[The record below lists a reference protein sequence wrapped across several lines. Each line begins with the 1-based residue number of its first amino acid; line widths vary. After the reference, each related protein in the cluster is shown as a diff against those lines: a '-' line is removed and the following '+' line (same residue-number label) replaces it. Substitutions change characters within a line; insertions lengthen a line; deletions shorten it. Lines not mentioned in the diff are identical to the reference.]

1 MISKTVIVQTIRDLT
16 AFVHTDE
23 INKFFK
29 ESSSVFIQIFIPE
42 MDADWAMS
50 IEAVLSETF
59 PAAVIVG
66 GSSMGGIVH
75 GGLCIESTILSITFL
90 KKTMVKGFIVDGS
103 SDDSKALGKTL
114 QQKIS
119 SSCKNIAGVLLLAT
133 TSNMNVAEFLTGFS
147 NPKGTFPVFGGGSGN
162 VAETEDSLLFLNH
175 EVQTKGVV
183 AVAFIGNYIKIEA
196 HTYLGWQAL
205 SKEMVVT
212 EMDGPWVKKI
222 DDQPAF
228 SIYHRYLDIQND
240 ENFFLNV
247 SEYPL
252 LLKRDGVEYAKT
264 PVAANKEN
272 AIKFL
277 SDIKVGETFRIAYGN
292 PQTMIDQAHVI
303 QDRIDN
309 FNPESIFLYS
319 CVSRLSL
326 LQQDVDLETK
336 PFEAIATTF
345 GFYTQGE
352 FYGQVDNIHLLNATM
367 VAVSM
372 KEGVK
377 SRKRIKR
384 GELPLLS
391 ENPDPF
397 ANKHF
402 QIISRLVNFIQAV
415 TEELEEVNKESRIL
429 AERDYLTQAYNRV
442 KAHEFIEAEINRCQR
457 YDTELSFLILDVDLF
472 KSVNDTHGHNA
483 GDAILVYL
491 VKMLK
496 QEIRDIDMLSRWGGE
511 EFLIIMPETDLEGAK
526 ISAERIRKTIE
537 QTIFPKGNHQTCSI
551 GVTSYKVGERFEETI
566 DRADQALYEAK
577 KRGRNRVVAK

>member
-1 MISKTVIVQTIRDLT
+1 MISKTVIVKTIRDLT

-23 INKFFK
+23 INNFFK

-59 PAAVIVG
+59 PEAVIVG

-90 KKTMVKGFIVDGS
+90 QKTMVKGFIIDGS
-103 SDDSKALGKTL
+103 GDDPEVLGKTL
-114 QQKIS
+114 QQKIN

-147 NPKGTFPVFGGGSGN
+147 NSKGTFPVFGGGSGN
-162 VAETEDSLLFLNH
+162 VTAAEDSFLFLNH

-183 AVAFIGNYIKIEA
+183 AVAFMGNYIKIEVHA
-196 HTYLGWQAL
+196 YLGWQAL
-205 SKEMVVT
+205 SKDMVVT

-228 SIYHRYLDIQND
+228 NIYHHYLDIQND

-247 SEYPL
+247 SAYPL

-264 PVAANKEN
+264 PLAANKEN
-272 AIKFL
+272 AIKFF
-277 SDIKVGETFRIAYGN
+277 SDIKVGETIRIAYGN
-292 PQTMIDQAHVI
+292 PKTMINQSQVI
-303 QDRIDN
+303 LDRIDN

-326 LQQDVDLETK
+326 LQKDVDLETK
-336 PFEAIATTF
+336 PFEVIAPTF
-345 GFYTQGE
+345 GFYTHGE
-352 FYGQVDNIHLLNATM
+352 FYGQVDNIHILNATM

-377 SRKRIKR
+377 SRERIKR
-384 GELPLLS
+384 AGQLLLA

-397 ANKHF
+397 TNKHF
-402 QIISRLVNFIQAV
+402 QIISRLVNFTQVITA
-415 TEELEEVNKESRIL
+415 ELEEVNKEARIF

-442 KAHEFIEAEINRCQR
+442 KAHEFIENEIKRCQR

-472 KSVNDTHGHNA
+472 KSVNDTYGHNA
-483 GDAILVYL
+483 GDALLVYL

-496 QEIRDIDMLSRWGGE
+496 QEIRDVDMLSRWGGE
-511 EFLIIMPETDLEGAK
+511 EFLIIMPETDLVEAK

-537 QTIFPKGNHQTCSI
+537 QTIFSKGNHQTCSI
-551 GVTSYKVGERFEETI
+551 GVTSYKVGECLEETI

-577 KRGRNRVVAK
+577 QKGRNCVVAK